1 MAKLDRFTVRG
12 FKSIRALDDF
22 ALRGLNVLIGPN
34 GAGKSNFLNVF
45 EMLQQ
50 LSTKRLQL
58 FTRGEG
64 GSDALLF
71 GGRRRT
77 SSLSVTLSFDG
88 GRYKYQFSLEPV
100 ANKIAFGDEA
110 VEPSDDP
117 MEFGSEKLLPGVAE
131 FIERLAPGTL
141 PSVPSGIE
149 WQGGHEEARL
159 ADIGRGEFA
168 SCVLP
173 DMQRW
178 RVFHFQDMSRVAQ
191 IRLSSAVRDDLHL
204 KPDAGNLAPFI
215 RRLRIDHPEHYRRI
229 VETVRLAAPFFG
241 DFIHRQHKD
250 ADEQIELEW
259 CQADD
264 PDSVLGPFQLSD
276 GTLRFICL
284 ATLLLQPPDF
294 QPGLILIDEPE
305 LGLHPAALTLL
316 AEMLQH
322 ASDERQVIVSTQSA
336 DLVSELDP
344 EDVVVVDRKNNA
356 SAFTRLEGDR
366 LSGWLEDYALGEL
379 WKMNVL
385 GGRPAT

>member
-64 GSDALLF
+64 GPDALLF

-88 GRYKYQFSLEPV
+88 GRYQYRFSLEPV
-100 ANKIAFGDEA
+100 ANAVAFA
-110 VEPSDDP
+110 
-117 MEFGSEKLLPGVAE
+117 SEWLLPGVAA
-131 FIERLAPGTL
+131 FLTDTAPGTM
-141 PSVPSGIE
+141 PTVDGGTT
-149 WQGGHEEARL
+149 WRGGHEEARL
-159 ADIGRGEFA
+159 ADLGIGDFA
-168 SCVLP
+168 SYVLP
-173 DMQRW
+173 GMQRW

-344 EDVVVVDRKNNA
+344 QDVVVVDRKDNA

>member
-1 MAKLDRFTVRG
+1 M
-12 FKSIRALDDF
+12 
-22 ALRGLNVLIGPN
+22 
-34 GAGKSNFLNVF
+34 
-45 EMLQQ
+45 
-50 LSTKRLQL
+50 
-58 FTRGEG
+58 
-64 GSDALLF
+64 
-71 GGRRRT
+71 
-77 SSLSVTLSFDG
+77 
-88 GRYKYQFSLEPV
+88 
-100 ANKIAFGDEA
+100 
-110 VEPSDDP
+110 
-117 MEFGSEKLLPGVAE
+117 
-131 FIERLAPGTL
+131 
-141 PSVPSGIE
+141 
-149 WQGGHEEARL
+149 
-159 ADIGRGEFA
+159 
-168 SCVLP
+168 
-173 DMQRW
+173 
-178 RVFHFQDMSRVAQ
+178 
-191 IRLSSAVRDDLHL
+191 
-204 KPDAGNLAPFI
+204 
-215 RRLRIDHPEHYRRI
+215 DHPEHYRRI

-336 DLVSELDP
+336 DLVSELGP
-344 EDVVVVDRKNNA
+344 EDIVVVDRKDNA